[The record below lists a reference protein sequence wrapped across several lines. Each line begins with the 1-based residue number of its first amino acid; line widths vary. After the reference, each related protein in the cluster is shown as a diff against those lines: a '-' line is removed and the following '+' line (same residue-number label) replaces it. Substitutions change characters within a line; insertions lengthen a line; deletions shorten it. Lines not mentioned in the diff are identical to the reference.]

1 MDNEGGADMATA
13 CVTGATAGIGR
24 AFAFALAA
32 RGLDLVLVAR
42 DGERLSSVA
51 GEIRDRFAVTAD
63 VLAADL
69 SDPTQR
75 RVVEDRLSDRSH
87 PVSVLVNNAGFGLR
101 TPFLRTD
108 VEDEQRSIDV
118 LVTAVMRLTHAVLPG
133 MVERN
138 FGIVFNI
145 SSVAGWIT
153 GGTYSAAKAWVTVF
167 SESLAAEFAGSGVR
181 VVAVCPGFTR
191 TEFHERA
198 GIDMSEV
205 PSWLWLDADA
215 VVARALRDAAIGQ
228 PLSVAGPVYQALSTA
243 LRMMPRSLV
252 RRAGRFRRSSA
263 RFGRREAD

>member
-1 MDNEGGADMATA
+1 MATA
-13 CVTGATAGIGR
+13 CITGATAGIGR
-24 AFAFALAA
+24 AFALALAA
-32 RGLDLVLVAR
+32 RGLDVILVAR
-42 DGERLSSVA
+42 DVERLRTVKV
-51 GEIRDRFAVTAD
+51 EIEETFAVNAEI
-63 VLAADL
+63 LPADL
-69 SDPTQR
+69 SIPSER
-75 RVVEDRLSDRSH
+75 GVVETRLADRSR

-101 TPFLRTD
+101 TPFVHTD

-138 FGIVFNI
+138 FGIVLNV

-167 SESLAAEFAGSGVR
+167 SESLAAEFAGTGIR

-198 GIDMSEV
+198 GIDMSEL

-228 PLSVAGPVYQALSTA
+228 PISVAGGVYQALSAA
-243 LRMMPRSLV
+243 LRVLPRSLV
-252 RRAGRFRRSSA
+252 RRAGRIRRSSA
-263 RFGRREAD
+263 RFGSRQGN